1 MFRKQ
6 EEWVILGVTVEGEV
20 FDYPGWSDRLCGML
34 SQQSGSNRLSYS
46 DYLHPVHIDGLP
58 AVVLDVKLEQIDAES
73 YQLVRKFAEDNNL
86 KVRTGRTAQQLA
98 ATIKHPKFGTER
110 RDQYANTR
118 A

>member
-86 KVRTGRTAQQLA
+86 KVRAGRTAQQLA
-98 ATIKHPKFGTER
+98 ETIKYPKFGTER